1 MTLSTQVLKNA
12 KTLED
17 IKVSD
22 QILLLEQRIEL
33 LELQALISK

>member
-1 MTLSTQVLKNA
+1 MKLSTQVLENA
-12 KTLED
+12 KTLEE
-17 IKVSD
+17 IKVSG